1 MEYQKIANLI
11 DDNTLN
17 QPSKFRTRN
26 WVEIND
32 ESRGAYNVNSQIKFK
47 TTMLKSSLCDYSDAY
62 ILVKGT
68 ISVNNTA
75 AQGAAANN
83 TNKKVIFKN
92 CAPFTNCISEINNT
106 QIDNAKDIDIVMP
119 MYNLIE
125 YSDNYAKTAG
135 SLWQYCKDIRARN
148 ANANDEI
155 TEFTAGSLTDSFN
168 FKLKITGQT
177 GNGGTKDVE
186 IIVPLKYLSNFWR
199 TLEMPLINCEVNLIL
214 TWSSAC
220 VLIATVNPNQAATFA
235 ITDTKFYVSVVTLS
249 TQENTKFLQQLKSGF
264 KRVINWNKYLSKS
277 ELLAQNPNLNHLVEP
292 SFQGVNR
299 LFVLAFENDDDRT
312 SDEQYYL
319 PTVEIKDYNI
329 VINGENFFD
338 QPIKNNKIT
347 YDNIR
352 KITTGQGDD
361 YAAGCLLDYPYFAD
375 AYKMIAVDLS
385 KQQALDA
392 DLRAIQQINFTANL
406 DRAGNTRVC
415 FILEEAKE
423 TILDFSQGTVKV
435 L

>member
-32 ESRGAYNVNSQIKFK
+32 ESRGVYNVNSQIKFK
-47 TTMLKSSLCDYSDAY
+47 TTMLKSSLCDYSNAY

-68 ISVNNTA
+68 INVNNTA

-92 CAPFTNCISEINNT
+92 CAPFTNCISEINKT
-106 QIDNAKDIDIVMP
+106 QIDNAIDIDIVMP

-125 YSDNYAKTAG
+125 YSDNYAKTTG
-135 SLWQYCKDIRARN
+135 SLWQYCKDIPARN
-148 ANANDEI
+148 NNNEI
-155 TEFTAGSLTDSFN
+155 TEFTLGNTTDSLN
-168 FKLKITGQT
+168 FKVKFTGQT
-177 GNGGTKDVE
+177 GNNGTKDVE
-186 IIVPLKYLSNFWR
+186 IMVPLKYLSNFWR

-214 TWSSAC
+214 TWASTC
-220 VLIATVNPNQAATFA
+220 VLIATNIPNQAAIFE
-235 ITDTKFYVSVVTLS
+235 ITDTKLYVPVVALS
-249 TQENTKFLQQLKSGF
+249 TQENTKFLKQLKSGF
-264 KRVINWNKYLSKS
+264 KRVINWNKYLSKP

-292 SFQGVNR
+292 SFQGINR
-299 LFVLAFENDDDRT
+299 LFVLAFSNDNRRT
-312 SDEQYYL
+312 SDERYYL

-329 VINGENFFD
+329 MINGENFFD
-338 QPIKNNKIT
+338 QPIKNNKVT

-352 KITTGQGDD
+352 KIAAGQGDD
-361 YAAGCLLDYPYFAD
+361 YTTGCLLDYPYFANT
-375 AYKMIAVDLS
+375 YKMIAVDLS

-392 DLRAIQQINFTANL
+392 DPRAIQQINFTVNL
-406 DRAGNTRVC
+406 DRAANTRVY
-415 FILEEAKE
+415 FVLEEGKE
-423 TILDFSQGTVKV
+423 TVLDFSQGTVKV